1 MFYGPGGDGDDE
13 EIEREAPALPPWI
26 GPPEDELG
34 AVVPLALVV
43 GRSEKGVVALRH
55 AAVYSTGVT
64 FSFVA
69 LARGIDPRQS
79 SRLIREQHAFD
90 AEEPSEY
97 FLRIGLE
104 LPDGNRVSNLGV
116 RRGPPGG
123 WASLDEAPSG
133 PVFFEH
139 GGGGSS
145 GGGGRVSTSPSF
157 WLWPLPESGTI
168 RVFCEGPSP
177 RFRWRASSWTSP
189 RSRPRRSGSS
199 RSGPVLDPAFRRA

>member
-116 RRGPPGG
+116 GRGRPGG
-123 WASLDEAPSG
+123 WASLDEEPSG

-145 GGGGRVSTSPSF
+145 GGRGRVSTSPSF

-168 RVFCEGPSP
+168 RVFCEWPIP
-177 RFRWRASSWTSP
+177 EIPLASIE
-189 RSRPRRSGSS
+189 
-199 RSGPVLDPAFRRA
+199 LDVAPLAAAKERVVPLWPGA

>member
-1 MFYGPGGDGDDE
+1 M
-13 EIEREAPALPPWI
+13 
-26 GPPEDELG
+26 
-34 AVVPLALVV
+34 
-43 GRSEKGVVALRH
+43 VALRH
-55 AAVYSTGVT
+55 ATVYSTGVT

-69 LARGIDPRQS
+69 LARGIGPRQS
-79 SRLIREQHAFD
+79 NRLIREQHAFD

-97 FLRIGLE
+97 VLRIGLE

-168 RVFCEGPSP
+168 QVFCEWPIP
-177 RFRWRASSWTSP
+177 EIPLAS
-189 RSRPRRSGSS
+189 
-199 RSGPVLDPAFRRA
+199 VELDVAPLAAAKERVVSLWPGA